1 MHSAPIVL
9 TAVLLLA
16 VPLVLAAGPAA
27 DVSEGAVISYQQQ
40 YGIEVRFPGQI
51 DTVAADADGTAEFW
65 LRSAVYDVT
74 LLGVYFCA
82 EPYLKDA
89 SAAYA
94 FTCTGPVPDGDWYQF
109 IVAGIDCD
117 SYLVFDPDTLI
128 VRDNTAP
135 GFTDRTEAVLST
147 YPWLG
152 LFLAVVAVE
161 LILAAANHYYG
172 KRHNRD

>member
-65 LRSAVYDVT
+65 LRSAVYDV
-74 LLGVYFCA
+74 
-82 EPYLKDA
+82 
-89 SAAYA
+89 
-94 FTCTGPVPDGDWYQF
+94 
-109 IVAGIDCD
+109 
-117 SYLVFDPDTLI
+117 
-128 VRDNTAP
+128 
-135 GFTDRTEAVLST
+135 
-147 YPWLG
+147 
-152 LFLAVVAVE
+152 
-161 LILAAANHYYG
+161 
-172 KRHNRD
+172 